1 MAFDYIQAALCHL
14 ESRNIKVN
22 FSAEGKFMFEIKI
35 FLFCFLLMVVT
46 VLNVGTENESEAII
60 PVISLGLWWK
70 IKLYETDGWKLE
82 ATQSLYKDVPKSTTG
97 LFKFLLDP
105 FCSLHSL
112 ERPIVLIYHHNSYYE
127 TLNILEVS
135 LNFFFISWQWSFK
148 VKVSKLSPMS
158 WRKFK
163 KKKKNFACISFSLH
177 HNY

>member
-70 IKLYETDGWKLE
+70 IKLYETDG
-82 ATQSLYKDVPKSTTG
+82 
-97 LFKFLLDP
+97 
-105 FCSLHSL
+105 
-112 ERPIVLIYHHNSYYE
+112 
-127 TLNILEVS
+127 
-135 LNFFFISWQWSFK
+135 
-148 VKVSKLSPMS
+148 
-158 WRKFK
+158 
-163 KKKKNFACISFSLH
+163 
-177 HNY
+177 